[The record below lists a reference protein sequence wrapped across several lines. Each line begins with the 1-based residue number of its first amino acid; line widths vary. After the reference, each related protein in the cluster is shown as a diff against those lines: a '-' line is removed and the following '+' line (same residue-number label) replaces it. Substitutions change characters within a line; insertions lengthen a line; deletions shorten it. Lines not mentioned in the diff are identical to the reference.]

1 MEISEIIK
9 TARVNKGMTQQEL
22 ADSVYV
28 TRQTISKWELGKS
41 VPDEASLSLLYQRL
55 DIDNDEKKAIKKLTA
70 NKQTMF
76 LIFMAV
82 IFSPAVIG
90 IRYCLFKMGKMEDEK
105 FKIIME
111 GIGIVLYVLYLRSLI
126 DMVAYVLI
134 FVTFISYLMYRFYLL
149 SLERNSDEHEG

>member
-41 VPDEASLSLLYQRL
+41 VPDEASLSLLYQCL
-55 DIDNDEKKAIKKLTA
+55 DIDNDEKKTIKKLTV
-70 NKQTMF
+70 NKQTMC
-76 LIFMAV
+76 LIIMAV

-90 IRYCLFKMGKMEDEK
+90 IRYCLFKLGKLEDEK
-105 FKIIME
+105 FKIILE
-111 GIGIVLYVLYLRSLI
+111 SIGFVLYALYLRSLI
-126 DMVAYVLI
+126 DVVAYMLI
-134 FVTFISYLMYRFYLL
+134 FMTFISYLLYRFYLL
-149 SLERNSDEHEG
+149 SLERNNDVTE

>member
-70 NKQTMF
+70 NKQTMC
-76 LIFMAV
+76 LIIMAV

-90 IRYCLFKMGKMEDEK
+90 IRYCLFKLGKLEDEK
-105 FKIIME
+105 FKIILE
-111 GIGIVLYVLYLRSLI
+111 SIGFVLYALYLRSLI
-126 DMVAYVLI
+126 DVVAYMLI
-134 FVTFISYLMYRFYLL
+134 FVTFIGYLLYRFYLL
-149 SLERNSDEHEG
+149 SLERNNDVREG